1 MNRIHTDACGT
12 EEEITVKTAEELAE
26 SWDEGV
32 FEYQGYHFEAVG
44 VLPEGIEG
52 KVPFQ
57 IF

>member
-1 MNRIHTDACGT
+1 M
-12 EEEITVKTAEELAE
+12 AE

-52 KVPFQ
+52 KEQ
-57 IF
+57 SSNTEI